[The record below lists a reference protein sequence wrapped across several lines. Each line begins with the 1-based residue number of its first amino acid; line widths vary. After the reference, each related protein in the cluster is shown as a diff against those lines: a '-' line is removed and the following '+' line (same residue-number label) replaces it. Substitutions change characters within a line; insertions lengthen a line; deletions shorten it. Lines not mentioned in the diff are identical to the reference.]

1 MRTRKKRLYLVVGL
15 FQHGL
20 APTYEV
26 GRAFQTKKA
35 AEHYAQILLSGVP
48 GGIEDDGYVHEPAIS
63 VTIQRSEIVV
73 FAEMPQAFPPLPKV
87 DW

>member
-1 MRTRKKRLYLVVGL
+1 MRTKKKRLYLVVGL
-15 FQHGL
+15 FQDGL

-26 GRAFQTKKA
+26 GRSFQTKKS

-63 VTIQRSEIVV
+63 VSIQRSDVV
-73 FAEMPQAFPPLPKV
+73 MFSEMPEQFPESRKV
-87 DW
+87 TW